1 MGNWKTKYKVGDL
14 AFEQKIELICQKCKR
29 VVYTDRKML
38 CEDADR
44 SQKYLDE
51 IERAAY
57 CKVNRCRGRMRL
69 SLVRLQ
75 EMSGFVGG
83 LA

>member
-14 AFEQKIELICQKCKR
+14 AFDQKIELICRKCSR
-29 VVYTDRKML
+29 VVYTDRAML
-38 CEDADR
+38 CEKIDR

-51 IERAAY
+51 IERAGY
-57 CKVNRCRGRMRL
+57 CKVNHCGGKMRL